1 MSEYYFVNQKGL
13 IEKKEYDQ
21 SLCISYDKAVE
32 IFQNVFNSLGINYSF
47 SKVSGMSTCCEFNTE
62 EPFFKHF
69 YASIYQITPGGRSMV
84 SGTLDAEK
92 EFRIQIHAKEYN
104 FIYEKKINKEKSCQ
118 IGVYDFYGT
127 QMIVA
132 WNPKQSSAAAETPI
146 STQVGIDEI
155 AQAVKYGFHQ
165 YKNKSGT
172 YVCVFKKELIP
183 FYLKNSEW
191 LHDELVKSLPNHF
204 VFSEPY
210 TVNFIEKPKR
220 KVLFNDYFKEDFN
233 FRYIKSLLAKPFVI
247 LTGNSGTGK
256 TLISLD
262 LAKYLEVPTYEHGY
276 DGNCFSVN
284 QKINEWTIKKI
295 TNETIYLTNETEPNR
310 LRPIQ
315 KQLLQEF
322 IDFYRDNPDFIDKTG
337 NEERSI
343 IKDLPS
349 AKFDKYLYGFDATIR
364 ILAKAIIKNNV
375 SNNRDF
381 NKKNIL
387 LIPVGADWTDNTKIL
402 GYFNPLANNGTGEY
416 IKSEILNFI
425 EKFNI
430 LKFNKNIIVS
440 CAYLF

>member
-262 LAKYLEVPTYEHGY
+262 LAKYLALPCAVPAVDETSFGRHYE
-276 DGNCFSVN
+276 NPVR
-284 QKINEWTIKKI
+284 
-295 TNETIYLTNETEPNR
+295 EP
-310 LRPIQ
+310 
-315 KQLLQEF
+315 LLQ
-322 IDFYRDNPDFIDKTG
+322 P
-337 NEERSI
+337 
-343 IKDLPS
+343 LH
-349 AKFDKYLYGFDATIR
+349 
-364 ILAKAIIKNNV
+364 
-375 SNNRDF
+375 
-381 NKKNIL
+381 
-387 LIPVGADWTDNTKIL
+387 L
-402 GYFNPLANNGTGEY
+402 GGTGEL
-416 IKSEILNFI
+416 SERIGAEDILAATSLARCLWI
-425 EKFNI
+425 EDLPCEPGRACGQLQCVIARVLWK
-430 LKFNKNIIVS
+430 VTTHP
-440 CAYLF
+440 